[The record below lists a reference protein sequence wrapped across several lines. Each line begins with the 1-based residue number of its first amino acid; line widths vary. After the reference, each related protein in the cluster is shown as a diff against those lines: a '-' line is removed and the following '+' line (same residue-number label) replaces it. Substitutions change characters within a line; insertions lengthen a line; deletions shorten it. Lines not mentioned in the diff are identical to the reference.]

1 MFVFFFKDA
10 VTEDGEI
17 LVYFLDDSLKGFQPP
32 EEWTDAIR
40 QTHKEKQLEA
50 AGWEATMKILDW
62 GRVGF
67 VLKPTFETF

>member
-1 MFVFFFKDA
+1 MNIFNMFVFLFKDA

-32 EEWTDAIR
+32 DEWMEAIR

-50 AGWEATMKILDW
+50 AG
-62 GRVGF
+62 
-67 VLKPTFETF
+67 